1 MRKYLVILLSILFVN
16 ASMAQVTSSSI
27 TGSVKGD
34 DNKFLEGATIVAIHQ
49 PSGTKYST
57 TTNKS
62 GAFTILNVRVGGP
75 YVVKITFSGFKSY
88 EEQGVFAPLGN
99 TANVD
104 VALKNDAVSM
114 QNIVVKAAPN
124 PIINSKANG
133 TSITIGR
140 QALNLTPTIGRNL
153 NDVTKYNAYSNGRS
167 FAGQDSRFNN
177 FTIDGAVFN
186 NGFGLGTDAQAG
198 GRTNS
203 TAISLDALEEVQI
216 NITPYDIR
224 QSGFAG
230 AAINAVT
237 RSGTNEFAG
246 SVFRFWNSRDLA
258 GTKVASK
265 TDNIPK
271 TPFNVET
278 QGFRVGGPIIKD
290 KLFFFVN
297 GEFTIGTNPALS
309 WVANRPGAT
318 GNVSRTTATDLED
331 LKTFMKSNFDYDL
344 GAIDNF
350 NNESF
355 SKKVLARIDYNIND
369 IHKLSLRYAHHNSQS
384 DVPISNSNSGNTA
397 GNGNRQNSAL
407 AISGQNTGYIIQDN
421 TRSAVLELSSNFKNR
436 VSNQFIATYNKQLE
450 DRAYRTAMFPT
461 VDILSGVGGSTYT
474 SLGFDPFTPNN
485 KLNYSTFNLTNNTT
499 LIRGNHTITLGAA
512 FESFKSNNL
521 FFYGSNGVWVFNS
534 IADFKAAALAY
545 KANPS
550 IAASTVPIARF
561 NYRYT
566 LLPDGKL
573 PWQTFQ
579 NQFYTVYGQDE
590 WKMTKNFRM
599 TYGARLDYLNI
610 VNTAAD
616 YANPYVAGLTFREPS
631 GLPYNINTGSM
642 PKSRFYVSPRVGFNW
657 DVNGNKKTQIRG
669 GSGLFLSRLPYVLI
683 SNQLGNNG
691 VNIGLVNVTGSAATA
706 YPFTLDPTRYTP
718 KTTDI
723 NSLRGYNI
731 NYGDQ
736 DLKFPQIWKS
746 NIAID
751 QKLGWG
757 VIGTLEAIYNKNINM
772 LHYVDVNLKRP
783 SGTFAG
789 NDKRDIYPALDL
801 SGAAATNARFLNPG
815 IGNAF
820 VLTNNNVGYSYSLT
834 AKLEKPMT
842 KNFGGVL
849 AYTNAKAT
857 DLASVASTVNA
868 STSSIYGVNYPREG
882 FSDNDL
888 RHRFMG
894 YVNYRL
900 NYGGNFGGATTF
912 SLGMVSASGFKL
924 SYIYSSDVNGDGQF
938 NDMIYVPAAGN
949 NLAFQDQTV
958 GTTVFTAAAQAAA
971 FSNYIDA
978 NPYLKSR
985 RGTYA
990 ERNGAQA
997 PWLTRFDFSIEQDF
1011 FVKTGKNKKANT
1023 FRFRADFINFGNL
1036 INNKWGV
1043 GNVSTTPQPLNYRG
1057 RTAAGEPIYRLA
1069 TQVVD
1074 GATVL
1079 LKDAFVD
1086 SKTLNDVYQI
1096 QLGIRYIFN
1105 N

>member
-1 MRKYLVILLSILFVN
+1 
-16 ASMAQVTSSSI
+16 
-27 TGSVKGD
+27 
-34 DNKFLEGATIVAIHQ
+34 
-49 PSGTKYST
+49 
-57 TTNKS
+57 
-62 GAFTILNVRVGGP
+62 
-75 YVVKITFSGFKSY
+75 
-88 EEQGVFAPLGN
+88 
-99 TANVD
+99 
-104 VALKNDAVSM
+104 
-114 QNIVVKAAPN
+114 
-124 PIINSKANG
+124 
-133 TSITIGR
+133 
-140 QALNLTPTIGRNL
+140 
-153 NDVTKYNAYSNGRS
+153 
-167 FAGQDSRFNN
+167 
-177 FTIDGAVFN
+177 
-186 NGFGLGTDAQAG
+186 
-198 GRTNS
+198 
-203 TAISLDALEEVQI
+203 
-216 NITPYDIR
+216 
-224 QSGFAG
+224 
-230 AAINAVT
+230 
-237 RSGTNEFAG
+237 
-246 SVFRFWNSRDLA
+246 
-258 GTKVASK
+258 
-265 TDNIPK
+265 
-271 TPFNVET
+271 
-278 QGFRVGGPIIKD
+278 
-290 KLFFFVN
+290 
-297 GEFTIGTNPALS
+297 
-309 WVANRPGAT
+309 
-318 GNVSRTTATDLED
+318 
-331 LKTFMKSNFDYDL
+331 
-344 GAIDNF
+344 
-350 NNESF
+350 
-355 SKKVLARIDYNIND
+355 
-369 IHKLSLRYAHHNSQS
+369 
-384 DVPISNSNSGNTA
+384 
-397 GNGNRQNSAL
+397 
-407 AISGQNTGYIIQDN
+407 
-421 TRSAVLELSSNFKNR
+421 
-436 VSNQFIATYNKQLE
+436 
-450 DRAYRTAMFPT
+450 
-461 VDILSGVGGSTYT
+461 
-474 SLGFDPFTPNN
+474 
-485 KLNYSTFNLTNNTT
+485 
-499 LIRGNHTITLGAA
+499 
-512 FESFKSNNL
+512 
-521 FFYGSNGVWVFNS
+521 
-534 IADFKAAALAY
+534 
-545 KANPS
+545 
-550 IAASTVPIARF
+550 
-561 NYRYT
+561 
-566 LLPDGKL
+566 
-573 PWQTFQ
+573 
-579 NQFYTVYGQDE
+579 
-590 WKMTKNFRM
+590 M
-599 TYGARLDYLNI
+599 TYGARLHYLFF
-610 VNTAAD
+610 VSTAAD
-616 YANPYVAGLTFREPS
+616 YEYPDVACLTFRELS
-631 GLPYNINTGSM
+631 GFPNKSKTGSM

-718 KTTDI
+718 TTTDI

-789 NDKRDIYPALDL
+789 NDNRDIYPALDL

-857 DLASVASTVNA
+857 DLSSVASTVNA
-868 STSSIYGVNYPREG
+868 STASIYGVNYPREG

-900 NYGGNFGGATTF
+900 NYGGRFGGATTF

-924 SYIYSSDVNGDGQF
+924 SYVYSSDVNGDGQF
-938 NDMIYVPAAGN
+938 NDMIYVPAEGN
-949 NLAFQDQTV
+949 NLTFQDQTV

-971 FSNYIDA
+971 FSSYIDN

-1011 FVKTGKNKKANT
+1011 FVKTGKNRKANT
-1023 FRFRADFINFGNL
+1023 FRFRADFLNFGNL

-1057 RTAAGEPIYRLA
+1057 RTATGEPIYRLA

-1079 LKDAFVD
+1079 LKDSFVD

>member
-1 MRKYLVILLSILFVN
+1 
-16 ASMAQVTSSSI
+16 
-27 TGSVKGD
+27 
-34 DNKFLEGATIVAIHQ
+34 
-49 PSGTKYST
+49 
-57 TTNKS
+57 
-62 GAFTILNVRVGGP
+62 
-75 YVVKITFSGFKSY
+75 
-88 EEQGVFAPLGN
+88 
-99 TANVD
+99 
-104 VALKNDAVSM
+104 
-114 QNIVVKAAPN
+114 
-124 PIINSKANG
+124 
-133 TSITIGR
+133 
-140 QALNLTPTIGRNL
+140 
-153 NDVTKYNAYSNGRS
+153 
-167 FAGQDSRFNN
+167 
-177 FTIDGAVFN
+177 
-186 NGFGLGTDAQAG
+186 
-198 GRTNS
+198 
-203 TAISLDALEEVQI
+203 
-216 NITPYDIR
+216 
-224 QSGFAG
+224 
-230 AAINAVT
+230 
-237 RSGTNEFAG
+237 
-246 SVFRFWNSRDLA
+246 
-258 GTKVASK
+258 
-265 TDNIPK
+265 
-271 TPFNVET
+271 
-278 QGFRVGGPIIKD
+278 
-290 KLFFFVN
+290 
-297 GEFTIGTNPALS
+297 
-309 WVANRPGAT
+309 
-318 GNVSRTTATDLED
+318 
-331 LKTFMKSNFDYDL
+331 
-344 GAIDNF
+344 
-350 NNESF
+350 
-355 SKKVLARIDYNIND
+355 
-369 IHKLSLRYAHHNSQS
+369 
-384 DVPISNSNSGNTA
+384 
-397 GNGNRQNSAL
+397 
-407 AISGQNTGYIIQDN
+407 
-421 TRSAVLELSSNFKNR
+421 
-436 VSNQFIATYNKQLE
+436 
-450 DRAYRTAMFPT
+450 
-461 VDILSGVGGSTYT
+461 
-474 SLGFDPFTPNN
+474 
-485 KLNYSTFNLTNNTT
+485 
-499 LIRGNHTITLGAA
+499 
-512 FESFKSNNL
+512 
-521 FFYGSNGVWVFNS
+521 
-534 IADFKAAALAY
+534 
-545 KANPS
+545 
-550 IAASTVPIARF
+550 
-561 NYRYT
+561 
-566 LLPDGKL
+566 
-573 PWQTFQ
+573 
-579 NQFYTVYGQDE
+579 
-590 WKMTKNFRM
+590 M
-599 TYGARLDYLNI
+599 TYGARVDYLNI
-610 VNTAAD
+610 INTASD
-616 YANPYVAGLTFREPS
+616 YANPYVAGLNFREPS
-631 GLPYNINTGSM
+631 GVPYSINTASM
-642 PKSRFYVSPRVGFNW
+642 PKSRLYVSPRIGFNW
-657 DVNGNKKTQIRG
+657 DVYGNKKTQLRG

-691 VNIGLVNVTGSAATA
+691 VNIGLVNVTGSAANA

-718 KTTDI
+718 TTTDI

-736 DLKFPQIWKS
+736 DLKFPQIWKT

-772 LHYVDVNLKRP
+772 LHYVDVNQKRP

-857 DLASVASTVNA
+857 DLSSVASTVNA
-868 STSSIYGVNYPREG
+868 STPSIYGMNYLREG

-900 NYGGNFGGATTF
+900 NYGGRFGGATTF

-949 NLAFQDQTV
+949 NLTFQDQTV

-971 FSNYIDA
+971 FSNYIDN

-1023 FRFRADFINFGNL
+1023 FRFRADFLNFGNL